1 MRSRFFKYLLALLAI
16 IFTLQVSEALA
27 VKKLSVE
34 YSRKSKMLPFSLEKI
49 YPLDQSE
56 SQRSI
61 GDPLKIWQGDSSLW
75 GGKAVVRAS
84 NPGITADEFP
94 HVSFITTDMG
104 TVNDQEPIKAL
115 ITDFSLYYDTR
126 AGRQSVVVG
135 ANRNDSAFVVKV
147 VPGTDNPRFL
157 YLTHGKD
164 HTGNGVWEAGVSI
177 LLCEDYDYDGV
188 EEVFAYVGPGR
199 DLYPR
204 ELFCINMEKMEI
216 EWSLP
221 VASSVGKH
229 GFYSCKDQD
238 NPSVIF
244 DTYNVKN
251 GVSDPNFSDMY
262 CYLAR
267 VNSRGEVVF
276 KKILA
281 EEHGGVELRR
291 AESDT
296 IFYVSHS
303 LPFLDDRNLDSLPE
317 KTYKLSRIDISGRIL
332 ESVYVNEKISDMWL
346 GKYKSAD
353 VPYLF
358 TVSHTGVIS
367 VYDPRLNLWA
377 ESGETDIRRH
387 LGYINLGN
395 DNDSAFVLRTATG
408 VGIFSHDFRK
418 LVSTDIVANSY
429 HPHEYDESGNV
440 SSFILTNGR
449 EGGVFEIS
457 KKEVADY
464 SKIIFWEYQNYITIV
479 LFVLLVA
486 LFITNLLRLKTIK
499 RLRISERNLDK
510 LFQSNPQAAM
520 FVDENLREVIDV
532 NPRFEEL
539 FGYSKDEI
547 VGRNIVDFIVT
558 ESDKEGLLNRFRNL
572 KSPIHYEAERRRKD
586 GSLISVRVSGSPVEA
601 DNKLIGYIILYKDI
615 TEIKKAQESLKEN
628 AARYRTL
635 FEDSPIMLAEE
646 NYSEVMNY
654 IKELKNSGIEN
665 LEEYLL
671 DNPEVLKK
679 CESLVTLVNV
689 NKAALKTYRAKN
701 ITELKEHFDKMPTPD
716 SRKALARSLSGF
728 ADGEKIVQSELTTKT
743 VDGHELHTI
752 IKVNVAPGYEHS
764 FSKVYVSLLDITERK
779 KAEDA
784 LRESEE
790 KYRLLVENVGAGIAL
805 IDAEGIFHFINETGA
820 QAHGR
825 ERQDIIGCKMHDLSL
840 KKLPIGRWHVCG
852 K

>member
-1 MRSRFFKYLLALLAI
+1 M
-16 IFTLQVSEALA
+16 TLQVSEALA

-34 YSRKSKMLPFSLEKI
+34 YSRKSKMLPYSLERI
-49 YPLDQSE
+49 YTLDLSE

-61 GDPLKIWQGDSSLW
+61 GDPLKIWEGDSSLW
-75 GGKAVVRAS
+75 GGKAVVRAA

-115 ITDFSLYYDTR
+115 ITDFSLYYDTQ

-135 ANRNDSAFVVKV
+135 ANRNDSAFIVKV

-157 YLTHGKD
+157 YLTHGED

-204 ELFCINMEKMEI
+204 ELFCINMDKLEI

-229 GFYSCKDQD
+229 GFYSCKDKD

-262 CYLAR
+262 CYVSR
-267 VNSRGEVVF
+267 VNYRGEVVF

-303 LPFLDDRNLDSLPE
+303 LPFLDDGDLDSLPE
-317 KTYKLSRIDISGRIL
+317 KTYKLSRIDRSGRIL
-332 ESVYVNEKISDMWL
+332 ESVYVNEKIGDLWL

-353 VPYLF
+353 VPHLYA
-358 TVSHTGVIS
+358 VSHTGVIS
-367 VYDPRLNLWA
+367 VYDSRLNLWA
-377 ESGETDIRRH
+377 ESGETDIRKH

-395 DNDSAFVLRTATG
+395 DNDYAFVLKTANG
-408 VGIFSHDFRK
+408 VGVFSHDFRK
-418 LVSTDIVANSY
+418 LASADIVANNF

-449 EGGVFEIS
+449 EGGVFEIG

-486 LFITNLLRLKTIK
+486 LFITNILRLKTIK

-520 FVDENLREVIDV
+520 FVD
-532 NPRFEEL
+532 
-539 FGYSKDEI
+539 
-547 VGRNIVDFIVT
+547 
-558 ESDKEGLLNRFRNL
+558 DK
-572 KSPIHYEAERRRKD
+572 
-586 GSLISVRVSGSPVEA
+586 
-601 DNKLIGYIILYKDI
+601 
-615 TEIKKAQESLKEN
+615 
-628 AARYRTL
+628 
-635 FEDSPIMLAEE
+635 
-646 NYSEVMNY
+646 
-654 IKELKNSGIEN
+654 
-665 LEEYLL
+665 
-671 DNPEVLKK
+671 
-679 CESLVTLVNV
+679 
-689 NKAALKTYRAKN
+689 
-701 ITELKEHFDKMPTPD
+701 
-716 SRKALARSLSGF
+716 
-728 ADGEKIVQSELTTKT
+728 
-743 VDGHELHTI
+743 
-752 IKVNVAPGYEHS
+752 
-764 FSKVYVSLLDITERK
+764 
-779 KAEDA
+779 
-784 LRESEE
+784 
-790 KYRLLVENVGAGIAL
+790 
-805 IDAEGIFHFINETGA
+805 
-820 QAHGR
+820 
-825 ERQDIIGCKMHDLSL
+825 
-840 KKLPIGRWHVCG
+840 
-852 K
+852 